1 MLNPRQEN
9 SPQNHPNK
17 KCKIKS
23 VLKKERTHSYAK
35 NDPDVEKTVMND
47 TVEIVQLAIVTMIR
61 GANTSC
67 EINGVWLLYCS
78 CSPDESH
85 GEDDKE

>member
-1 MLNPRQEN
+1 
-9 SPQNHPNK
+9 
-17 KCKIKS
+17 
-23 VLKKERTHSYAK
+23 
-35 NDPDVEKTVMND
+35 MND

-85 GEDDKE
+85 EGDDKEKKNIDLQNVLELIILF